1 MTVKELLSLNISR
14 KYSKP
19 NKKTNE
25 ENIKIILEKGK
36 NDEKIQY
43 LFNLKFKE
51 WIDIFTMK
59 KEGNN
64 IVKIDGLHLLLKEKL
79 NIPKDGEIDEKYFIK
94 FVYYL
99 YNFEAWFLSKKDK
112 KSKNGK

>member
-36 NDEKIQY
+36 NDEK
-43 LFNLKFKE
+43 NT
-51 WIDIFTMK
+51 IF
-59 KEGNN
+59 
-64 IVKIDGLHLLLKEKL
+64 I
-79 NIPKDGEIDEKYFIK
+79 
-94 FVYYL
+94 
-99 YNFEAWFLSKKDK
+99 
-112 KSKNGK
+112 